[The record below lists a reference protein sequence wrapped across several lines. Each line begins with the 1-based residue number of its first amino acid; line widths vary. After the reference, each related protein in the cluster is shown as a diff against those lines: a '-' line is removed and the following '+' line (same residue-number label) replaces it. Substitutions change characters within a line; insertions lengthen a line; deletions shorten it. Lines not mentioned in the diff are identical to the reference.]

1 MWKRKAG
8 LEPVMGQHDM
18 HGLCPV
24 LLALKIEAAQESKDR
39 EGPKK
44 VEKAR
49 KLFLH

>member
-1 MWKRKAG
+1 M
-8 LEPVMGQHDM
+8 EQHDM
-18 HGLCPV
+18 HGPCPV
-24 LLALKIEAAQESKDR
+24 LLAVKTEAAQESKDT